1 MSTKFLVDP
10 MESKSVIRR
19 RHSREFKADVLAACS
34 QPGASIAAIAMMHG
48 LNTNLVHKW
57 RRNAARGMALPP
69 LAAVMNE
76 FIALPLSTPS
86 APAALPEIRI
96 ELRRGPTTVMVNW
109 PMAGAGECAA
119 WLREWLR

>member
-1 MSTKFLVDP
+1 

-19 RHSREFKADVLAACS
+19 RHSRELKADVLAACNE
-34 QPGASIAAIAMMHG
+34 PGASVAAIAMVHG

-57 RRNAARGMALPP
+57 RRNAARGVALPP
-69 LAAVMNE
+69 SASAVDE
-76 FIALPLSTPS
+76 FIAIPLTTPPVS
-86 APAALPEIRI
+86 PTMPDIRI
-96 ELRRGPTTVMVNW
+96 QLRRGPTTVTVNW

>member
-1 MSTKFLVDP
+1 
-10 MESKSVIRR
+10 MESKSVTRR
-19 RHSREFKADVLAACS
+19 RHSRDLKGAVLAACDE
-34 QPGASIAAIAMMHG
+34 PGASIAAIAMAHG

-57 RRNAARGMALPP
+57 RRNAARGLALPP

-76 FIALPLSTPS
+76 FIALPLSTPP
-86 APAALPEIRI
+86 APAGPPDIRI
-96 ELRRGPTTVMVNW
+96 ELRRGPTTVTVKW